1 MTKLPK
7 VVLDTNVLISALI
20 FGGKPKK
27 ILINSKEKKVKAF
40 ISAPILLELAKK
52 LDSKFSW
59 KEERIKETVGILPKF
74 MTVIYPAARL
84 NLVKKDPSD
93 NKILE
98 CAFEAKANYIVTGDK
113 HLLEIKEFE
122 GVKIYPSYSSLKLSC
137 AVYDPP
143 KSYF

>member
-113 HLLEIKEFE
+113 HLLEIKEF
-122 GVKIYPSYSSLKLSC
+122 
-137 AVYDPP
+137 
-143 KSYF
+143 